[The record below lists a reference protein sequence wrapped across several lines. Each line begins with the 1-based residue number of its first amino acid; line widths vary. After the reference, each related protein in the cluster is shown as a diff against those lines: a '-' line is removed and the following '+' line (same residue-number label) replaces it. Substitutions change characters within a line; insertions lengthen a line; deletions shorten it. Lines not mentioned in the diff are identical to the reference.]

1 MTGWATLAR
10 ERADLLEDQ
19 ILDLRAAGADKEK
32 LDILHEKLAEVR
44 MHHIDAQDRLAWLTG
59 SAINESWSE
68 LHRLEERIDDLTP
81 EAHVDDLVQDAE
93 RHVEYAIPGKRAV
106 ELKRKLAVQITAAD
120 RKKAAVAAIHEAHG
134 AAEER
139 HESERNQQRGILY
152 IAAGFFAVA
161 VVAIVVQALLPAADR
176 IIPLPSNGVTM
187 DGWALLALVM
197 LFGMLGGALS
207 ALASLYMTGKKLT
220 NTLWFDPRPALCL
233 VKVMT
238 GLWTAVLGVLAVAT
252 GAIVGIYTSLASV
265 LLLAFLFGYA
275 QQAVT
280 RFIDRKVAD
289 IIGTEKS

>member
-10 ERADLLEDQ
+10 ERADLLQDQ
-19 ILDLRAAGADKEK
+19 IRELRAAHVDTEE
-32 LDILHEKLAEVR
+32 LDILSGKIAAVR
-44 MHHIDAQDRLAWLTG
+44 KDHIDAPDHLAWLTG

-68 LHRLEERIDDLTP
+68 LHRIEERIDELTP
-81 EAHVDDLVQDAE
+81 EIRVHDLMQDAE
-93 RHVEYAIPGKRAV
+93 RHAEYGIQGNRGA
-106 ELKRKLAVQITAAD
+106 ELKRKLAVPVTVAD
-120 RKKAAVAAIHEAHG
+120 RKRAAVAVIHEAHR

-139 HESERNQQRGILY
+139 HETERYPQRGILY
-152 IAAGFFAVA
+152 IAAGFFGAAAVM
-161 VVAIVVQALLPAADR
+161 IMVQALLPAADR

-187 DGWALLALVM
+187 EGWALLALVM

-207 ALASLYMTGKKLT
+207 ALVSLYMTGKKLT
-220 NTLWFDPRPALCL
+220 NTLWFDPRPALSL
-233 VKVMT
+233 VKVMM

-252 GAIVGIYTSLASV
+252 GTVVGIYTSLASV

-289 IIGTEKS
+289 IVGTEKF